1 MIPEESRFESDPC
14 AVLDDDRPT
23 AGPALPEGW
32 RLDVPDVASADDV
45 TALTRLL
52 RDHERHGRG
61 WASASAADVE
71 VEIAGLRTRENLV
84 VRDAEDLP
92 RAWGSVHDRASG
104 RMLLVHVV
112 DRSLPGPLADL
123 CSDLLLAWADGQART
138 VGAARGLAAQ
148 QIDTGTFDD
157 DPRQDAWLERAGF
170 VRARRW
176 AQMSRPVLASETELV
191 PDPSGWCVDG
201 LRLRLVRT
209 GADGLPDHDDL
220 RAVHDVLEEAF
231 RDHYNGREE
240 SFAEFVHRLQEDPGH
255 RWDHWWLAEMVDDAA
270 DGDAPLPVGALVGSA
285 SAGSTST
292 YVAYVGVRAAARG
305 RGVARGLLTTVV
317 ADAAARGRESVALEV
332 DADSTTGADA
342 LYRSLGWRTSYATW
356 SWHRHV
362 TTAEA

>member
-45 TALTRLL
+45 AALTRLL

-84 VRDAEDLP
+84 VRDAEDLV

-104 RMLLVHVV
+104 RMLLVH
-112 DRSLPGPLADL
+112 
-123 CSDLLLAWADGQART
+123 
-138 VGAARGLAAQ
+138 
-148 QIDTGTFDD
+148 
-157 DPRQDAWLERAGF
+157 
-170 VRARRW
+170 
-176 AQMSRPVLASETELV
+176 
-191 PDPSGWCVDG
+191 
-201 LRLRLVRT
+201 
-209 GADGLPDHDDL
+209 
-220 RAVHDVLEEAF
+220 
-231 RDHYNGREE
+231 
-240 SFAEFVHRLQEDPGH
+240 
-255 RWDHWWLAEMVDDAA
+255 VDDAA

-317 ADAAARGRESVALEV
+317 ADAAARGRDSVALEV

-362 TTAEA
+362 TTTDA